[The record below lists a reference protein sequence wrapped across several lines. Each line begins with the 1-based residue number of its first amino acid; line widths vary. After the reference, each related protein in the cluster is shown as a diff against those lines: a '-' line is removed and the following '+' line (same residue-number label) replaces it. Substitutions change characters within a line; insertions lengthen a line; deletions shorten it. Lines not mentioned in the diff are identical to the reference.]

1 MTSLVKCAKER
12 HELGDTDRE
21 ELTGEPYELILDAIP
36 YARLPVE
43 KRSIQIEKNSLKH

>member
-21 ELTGEPYELILDAIP
+21 ELTGEPYELILDASVP
-36 YARLPVE
+36 SKS
-43 KRSIQIEKNSLKH
+43 KRTA